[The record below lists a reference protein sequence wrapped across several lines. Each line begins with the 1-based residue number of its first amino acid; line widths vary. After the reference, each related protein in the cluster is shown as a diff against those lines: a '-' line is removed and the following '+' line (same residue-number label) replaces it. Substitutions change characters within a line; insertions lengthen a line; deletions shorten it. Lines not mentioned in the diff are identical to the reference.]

1 MASLPG
7 GEMETLKTSIQESQ
21 RTRVQTGNEK
31 KLKQVPTIIAHYQF
45 TFLEILQ
52 IFCKLYGARQIS
64 LY

>member
-45 TFLEILQ
+45 SLVYFFGNITNIL
-52 IFCKLYGARQIS
+52 
-64 LY
+64 